1 MKRIPFNLKYIITLS
16 VSLILLAAAIVGPEV
31 LFHIQDSYRMGKTFT
46 GQRNSFDTEAIS
58 SSYGNLTA
66 RMSAFAEGLSR
77 GMQYYVTETNYTVN
91 EEFYELLEKTLND
104 ELFIFCENWGFIPYH
119 FFEAIQKLGYDVEAW
134 KKYVLYDDF
143 LEDGE
148 TTIVAMAWYVELVIM
163 EEYRL
168 KLLTDSENGII
179 YYVEW
184 CYEGEISEKEKTN
197 EMTLVDAEYTAIEDG
212 MLYDFPVFA
221 NYYYEAKDMTDEEY
235 EQIFN
240 QIEKGNILELN
251 YQLNYDGNN
260 IEWEIGITP
269 PSEEND
275 SMVIYQ
281 GISDIAKWIP
291 ELQK

>member
-1 MKRIPFNLKYIITLS
+1 MKKIPFNLKYIVTLS
-16 VSLILLAAAIVGPEV
+16 VSLILLAVAIMGPQV

-58 SSYGNLTA
+58 SSYGSLRD
-66 RMSAFAEGLSR
+66 RMSAFAAGLSQ
-77 GMQYYVTETNYTVN
+77 GTQYYVTDTKYTVN

-104 ELFIFCENWGFIPYH
+104 ELFIFCENWGFIPYL
-119 FFEAIQKLGYDVEAW
+119 FEAIQSLGYDVEVW

-143 LEDGE
+143 LEDGD
-148 TTIVAMAWYVELVIM
+148 TTIVAMAWYIELVIM

-168 KLLTDSENGII
+168 KILADSENGTI
-179 YYVEW
+179 YYMEW
-184 CYEGEISEKEKTN
+184 CYEGEISEKEKSK
-197 EMTLVDAEYTAIEDG
+197 EMTLASAEYTAIEDG
-212 MLYDFPVFA
+212 ILYNYPVFA

-240 QIEKGNILELN
+240 QIEKGNFLELN
-251 YQLNYDGNN
+251 YQLNYDGNY
-260 IEWEIGITP
+260 IEWEIGISP